1 MVNSDDAVVFR
12 RDAMT
17 PHETREM
24 QKAGWRRREHSD
36 GRVSWFPP
44 PRPCPICGNA
54 YALVD
59 KDWCDCSD
67 G

>member
-1 MVNSDDAVVFR
+1 MARDDAVVFR
-12 RDAMT
+12 RDPMT

-44 PRPCPICGNA
+44 PRPCPRA
-54 YALVD
+54 
-59 KDWCDCSD
+59 SQS
-67 G
+67 